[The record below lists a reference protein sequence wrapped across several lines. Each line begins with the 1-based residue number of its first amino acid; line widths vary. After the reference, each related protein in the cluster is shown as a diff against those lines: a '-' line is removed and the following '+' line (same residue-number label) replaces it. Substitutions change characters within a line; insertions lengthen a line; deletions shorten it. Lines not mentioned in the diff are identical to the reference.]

1 MSTDALSLRGVDR
14 QGLREQSVERLR
26 EAIETGALA
35 PGQRLIETQV
45 SEALSVSRGTLR
57 EAVMVLVSEGLVISD
72 GRGRMHVRRITRE
85 QIQEIFAVRGALES
99 LAARSLAAVLDRE
112 EVVAR
117 LRKAIEPLR
126 DTDADLPGLMNADL
140 GFHRLM
146 VELTGNETLLDSWEH
161 IYSRVRATVTRAG
174 VELARAN
181 MSWER
186 HEPIISAIEAGD
198 GEAARAVIL
207 EHMEETAARISSLV
221 FIGDDESPERGNL
234 V

>member
-14 QGLREQSVERLR
+14 QSLREQSVERLR
-26 EAIETGALA
+26 EAIETGVLA

-57 EAVMVLVSEGLVISD
+57 EAVMVLVYEGLVISD
-72 GRGRMHVRRITRE
+72 GRGRIHVRRITRK

-99 LAARSLAAVLDRE
+99 LAARSLAAVPNRE
-112 EVVAR
+112 AVVAK

-146 VELTGNETLLDSWEH
+146 VELTENETLLDSWEH

-174 VELARAN
+174 VELARSN
-181 MSWER
+181 MSWKR

-207 EHMEETAARISSLV
+207 EHMEETVARISSLV
-221 FIGDDESPERGNL
+221 FIGDNESPESGNL